1 MKTEKERV
9 VFLDYLRV
17 IACFMVVM
25 VHACEF
31 YYCTETGAVVASEDA
46 RLWVALID
54 GAFRQSVPLFV
65 MVSAFLLFR
74 FPPIQ
79 HLFSSGVFQEYLSR
93 FWCGRCFMRLFLWL
107 QAA

>member
-65 MVSAFLLFR
+65 MVSAFLLVPLSTNTASFFKRR
-74 FPPIQ
+74 F
-79 HLFSSGVFQEYLSR
+79 S
-93 FWCGRCFMRLFLWL
+93 
-107 QAA
+107 